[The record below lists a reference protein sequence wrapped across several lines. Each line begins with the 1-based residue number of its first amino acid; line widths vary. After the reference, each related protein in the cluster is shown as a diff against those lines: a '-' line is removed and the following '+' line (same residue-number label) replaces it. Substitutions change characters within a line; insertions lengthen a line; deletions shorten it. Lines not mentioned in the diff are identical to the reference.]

1 MNKKSNQKKIGKD
14 YEVPRD
20 AVCVC
25 KSCKHDFARDC
36 IKVSCTCCKE
46 DEHAMTLDGPYAL
59 LSPGSRPESYYEEAY
74 EKRTDDLIKA
84 MQVKGFLTDSK
95 VEDAIRKAPRHFF
108 VPSNFIKHSYENG
121 SLPTKNGQT
130 ISQPSVVAKM
140 TEWLDVKKGNKVLEI
155 GCGSGWQSAILSFL
169 VEDSTVYSIE
179 KSSQLVEFAKQN
191 HAKAGI
197 KNVEII
203 QGDGSLGLPD
213 KSPFDR
219 IIITA
224 ACPKVPKPLV
234 EQLSIDGLLVAPIGE
249 YIQSMVLLKKTK
261 DGIKELKRELGYLF
275 LPLKGKYGFK

>member
-1 MNKKSNQKKIGKD
+1 MSLKSKQEKIGKGF
-14 YEVPRD
+14 EVLTN
-20 AVCVC
+20 AICVC
-25 KSCKHDFARDC
+25 KSCHHDFGRDC
-36 IKVSCTCCKE
+36 IKMSCTCCTD
-46 DEHAMTLDGPYAL
+46 DEHSMVLDGQEGLAP
-59 LSPGSRPESYYEEAY
+59 SRSKPESYYEEAI
-74 EKRTDDLIKA
+74 EQRTNTLINA
-84 MQVKGFLTDSK
+84 MHVKGFLTNSK
-95 VEDAIRKAPRHFF
+95 VEEAIRKAPRHLF
-108 VPSNFIKHSYENG
+108 VPSNFIEYAYENE

-155 GCGSGWQSAILSFL
+155 GCGSGWQSAIISFL
-169 VEDSTVYSIE
+169 VEDGTVYSIE
-179 KSSQLVEFAKQN
+179 KSSHLVEFAKKN
-191 HAKAGI
+191 HAKAGV

-249 YIQSMVLLKKTK
+249 YTQSMVLLKKTK
-261 DGIKELKRELGYLF
+261 DGIKELKREFGYLF
-275 LPLKGKYGFK
+275 LPLKGKYGFQ

>member
-1 MNKKSNQKKIGKD
+1 MNQKSKQEKIAKD
-14 YEVPRD
+14 HEVTRD

-25 KSCKHDFARDC
+25 KSCHHNFAHDC
-36 IKVSCTCCKE
+36 IKGSCTCCKKV
-46 DEHAMTLDGPYAL
+46 EHSMTIDGPEGFTS
-59 LSPGSRPESYYEEAY
+59 LSSKAESYYDEAY
-74 EKRTDDLIKA
+74 KKRTEALINV
-84 MQVKGFLTDSK
+84 MHVKGFLKDGK
-95 VEDAIRKAPRHFF
+95 VEKAIRKAPRHLF
-108 VPSNFIKHSYENG
+108 VPSTFIEYAYENG

-169 VEDSTVYSIE
+169 VEDGTVYSIE
-179 KSSQLVEFAKQN
+179 KSSQLVEFAKKN
-191 HAKAGI
+191 HMKAGV

-249 YIQSMVLLKKTK
+249 YMQSMVLLKKTK
-261 DGIKELKRELGYLF
+261 DGIKELKSELGYLF
-275 LPLKGKYGFK
+275 VPLKGKYGFH

>member
-1 MNKKSNQKKIGKD
+1 MNQKSKQDNIYQD
-14 YEVPRD
+14 YQVPRD
-20 AVCVC
+20 AICVC
-25 KSCKHDFARDC
+25 KSCQHDFARDC
-36 IKVSCTCCKE
+36 IKVSCTCCKK
-46 DEHAMTLDGPYAL
+46 DEHAMILDGLYTA
-59 LSPGSRPESYYEEAY
+59 LSPRSKPESYYEEAY
-74 EKRTDDLIKA
+74 EKRTEDLINA
-84 MQVKGFLTDSK
+84 MHVKGFLTDSK
-95 VEDAIRKAPRHFF
+95 VEEAIRKAPRHLF
-108 VPSNFIKHSYENG
+108 VPSTFIEYAYENG
-121 SLPTKNGQT
+121 SLPTQNGQT

-169 VEDSTVYSIE
+169 VEDGTVYSIE
-179 KSSQLVEFAKQN
+179 KSSNLVEFAKRN
-191 HAKAGI
+191 HAKAGV

-224 ACPKVPKPLV
+224 ACPKVPNPLV
-234 EQLSIDGLLVAPIGE
+234 EQLGIDGFLVAPIGE
-249 YIQSMVLLKKTK
+249 YMQSMVLLKKTK

>member
-1 MNKKSNQKKIGKD
+1 MSQKSKEEKIVKD
-14 YEVPRD
+14 YGVFQD
-20 AVCVC
+20 AICVC
-25 KSCKHDFARDC
+25 KSCHHDFGRDC
-36 IKVSCTCCKE
+36 FKASCTCCTE
-46 DEHAMTLDGPYAL
+46 DEHSMVLDGPEVL
-59 LSPGSRPESYYEEAY
+59 VSPRSKAESYYDEAHK
-74 EKRTDDLIKA
+74 KRTEALINV
-84 MQVKGFLTDSK
+84 MHVKGFLTDSK
-95 VEDAIRKAPRHFF
+95 VEEAIRKAPRHLF
-108 VPSNFIKHSYENG
+108 VPSNFIEYAYENG
-121 SLPTKNGQT
+121 SLPTINGQT

-169 VEDSTVYSIE
+169 VEDGTVYSIE
-179 KSSQLVEFAKQN
+179 KSTHLVEFAKKN
-191 HAKAGI
+191 HTKAGV

-249 YIQSMVLLKKTK
+249 NVQSMVLLKKTK

-275 LPLKGKYGFK
+275 LPLKGKYGFL